1 MKYLKIMMVLAT
13 VTLAAVACGPKNTQN
28 NDVKKAPK
36 TLVVYYSQTSNTKA
50 VAVTIAMRLGAA
62 DLEEIVPVEPYEND
76 FQATVERGKRELD
89 EGILPEIQPLSVN
102 VADYDLIF
110 IGYPVWFGTYAQ
122 PVATFLN
129 QVDLTGKKVVP
140 FCTFGSGGLES
151 SIQNLAKAQ
160 PNANILQG
168 YGVRAARLNA
178 MPKEIDQFL
187 KAGGF
192 IQGEYTQLGDFSDQQ
207 PVSNEEASIFD
218 AAVGDYPMIHA
229 KAESVGKR
237 SIPGG
242 TEYLFV
248 AVDLPRE
255 DRPDLPPAGMMKVY
269 VTVMD
274 DKAPEFTRV
283 VR

>member
-1 MKYLKIMMVLAT
+1 MMVLAT
-13 VTLAAVACGPKNTQN
+13 VTLAAVACGPNNTQKN
-28 NDVKKAPK
+28 NEKKGLK

-50 VAVTIAMRLGAA
+50 VAVTIAMHLGADA
-62 DLEEIVPVEPYEND
+62 DLEEIIPVEPYEND
-76 FQATVERGKRELD
+76 FQATIERGKRELD
-89 EGILPEIQPLSVN
+89 EGILPEIQPLTVN

-110 IGYPVWFGTYAQ
+110 IGYPIWFGTYAQ
-122 PVATFLN
+122 PIATFLN
-129 QVDLTGKKVVP
+129 QVDLSGKKVVP

-151 SIQNLAKAQ
+151 STQNLVKAQ
-160 PNANILQG
+160 PNAIVLEG
-168 YGVRAARLNA
+168 YGVRAARLGA
-178 MPKEIDQFL
+178 MPKEVDQFL

-192 IQGEYTQLGDFSDQQ
+192 IPGEYTQLGDFTEQQ
-207 PVSNEEASIFD
+207 PVSAEEAAIFE
-218 AAVGDYPMIHA
+218 AAVGDYPMMHA
-229 KAESVGKR
+229 KAESAGMR

-255 DRPDLPPAGMMKVY
+255 DRPNMPPAGMMKVY

-274 DKAPEFTRV
+274 GQAPEFTRV